1 MDSSLLDSKKTWNI
15 KRTLENFNFKSGEAD
30 HIGWDSM
37 LPHETKEVQGLSP
50 LAGLFT

>member
-1 MDSSLLDSKKTWNI
+1 MDSSLVDSKTPWNI
-15 KRTLENFNFKSGEAD
+15 KRTLENFNFKSGAD